1 MPVVFL
7 CGSFARISN
16 ESTSRR
22 TKAGAAVI
30 DDTMA
35 ERMVAC
41 GWIGAAIAGVLMV
54 FFSFV
59 VGLGFGWPYLILGA
73 VLFALSYGI
82 YRRSRICA
90 VLVLVNHFLGLAQLF
105 TRTRYLPP
113 GIIVGYLLLATLF
126 VLGVIGTFA
135 HHAHRSAQTA

>member
-1 MPVVFL
+1 
-7 CGSFARISN
+7 
-16 ESTSRR
+16 
-22 TKAGAAVI
+22 VI

-41 GWIGAAIAGVLMV
+41 GWIGAAIAGLFMV
-54 FFSFV
+54 VFSFV
-59 VGLGFGWPYLILGA
+59 IGFGFGWPYLLGGA
-73 VLFALSYGI
+73 ILFALSYGI

-90 VLVLVNHFLGLAQLF
+90 VLVLVNHFLGVAALF

-113 GIIVGYLLLATLF
+113 AELAMTLVLAVLY

-135 HHAHRSAQTA
+135 HHARRSAQTA

>member
-1 MPVVFL
+1 
-7 CGSFARISN
+7 
-16 ESTSRR
+16 
-22 TKAGAAVI
+22 VI

-41 GWIGAAIAGVLMV
+41 GWIGAAIAGLFMV
-54 FFSFV
+54 VFSFV
-59 VGLGFGWPYLILGA
+59 IGFGFGWPYLLGGA
-73 VLFALSYGI
+73 ILFALSYGI

-90 VLVLVNHFLGLAQLF
+90 VLVLVNHFLGVAALF

-113 GIIVGYLLLATLF
+113 AELAMTLVLAVLY

-135 HHAHRSAQTA
+135 HHARRGAQTA